1 MGVWNF
7 ILAALCLSVERICYA
22 WVWRFPETFCRI
34 CALPWMRILGGPL
47 DVLRKLF
54 VGFKGIQLG
63 IFFGWCYS
71 YGEGSLTPLT
81 NDLLWLSI
89 GAALVITGQ
98 VLNLSVFVR
107 LGQVGVFYGTRF
119 GCDVPWCRAF
129 PFSILR
135 HPQYVGTVPS
145 IWGFF
150 PAMRFPHEDW
160 YILPALETFYYVAG
174 SYLEQ

>member
-1 MGVWNF
+1 
-7 ILAALCLSVERICYA
+7 
-22 WVWRFPETFCRI
+22 
-34 CALPWMRILGGPL
+34 MRILGGPL

>member
-1 MGVWNF
+1 MTISGG
-7 ILAALCLSVERICYA
+7 LCLAGMDLGWAAPSMSCVS
-22 WVWRFPETFCRI
+22 
-34 CALPWMRILGGPL
+34 CASF
-47 DVLRKLF
+47 F

-81 NDLLWLSI
+81 NGLLWLSI

-98 VLNLSVFVR
+98 VLNLSVFFR

-119 GCDVPWCRAF
+119 GYDVPWCRAF

-135 HPQYVGTVPS
+135 HTGSTSVPCS
-145 IWGFF
+145 PSGASSSRGDRHCSSSRLAKIVPKLSNFLVD
-150 PAMRFPHEDW
+150 ARC
-160 YILPALETFYYVAG
+160 
-174 SYLEQ
+174 

>member
-1 MGVWNF
+1 MDVGNF

-22 WVWRFPETFCRI
+22 WVCRFPGTFCRI
-34 CALPWMRILGGPL
+34 CELPWMRLLGGPIG
-47 DVLRKLF
+47 VLRKLF
-54 VGFKGIQLG
+54 VGFKGVQLAV
-63 IFFGWCYS
+63 FFGWCYL

-81 NDLLWLSI
+81 NDLLWLSA
-89 GAALVITGQ
+89 GAALVVAGQ
-98 VLNLSVFVR
+98 VLNLSVFFQ
-107 LGQVGVFYGTRF
+107 LGQVGVFYGARF
-119 GCDVPWCRAF
+119 GYDVPWCRAF

-135 HPQYVGTVPS
+135 HPQYVGTVLS

-150 PAMRFPHEDW
+150 LAMRFPHEDW